1 MLTAKDVS
9 LVAMLPGRPQF
20 RFISTVFNSM
30 INFGK
35 FVLQRIYFVGS
46 VLFAVLSPS
55 PIGRGGCLHIK
66 INHRCYNKLHKRW
79 NQMYLESPT
88 ITLSPFHTKCRLSHF

>member
-46 VLFAVLSPS
+46 VLFAVVAA
-55 PIGRGGCLHIK
+55 G
-66 INHRCYNKLHKRW
+66 
-79 NQMYLESPT
+79 
-88 ITLSPFHTKCRLSHF
+88 TLK